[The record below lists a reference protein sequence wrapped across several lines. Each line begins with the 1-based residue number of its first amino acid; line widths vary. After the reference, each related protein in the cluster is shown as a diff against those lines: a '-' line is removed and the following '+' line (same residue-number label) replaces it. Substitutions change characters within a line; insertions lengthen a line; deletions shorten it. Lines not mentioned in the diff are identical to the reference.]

1 MFEAVKTGSGEGAVT
16 GRSSRWRILRL
27 PAAWWRCGIGL
38 TRNLLVG
45 SVMGSVEVDPMCR
58 KRRKISSFLLTDH
71 GVQTADHAWLR
82 LNNGRAIAICRDG
95 RDDEGFCP
103 TPRKSS
109 FQTHDRPDATR
120 SRSVYVTD
128 PLIPW

>member
-1 MFEAVKTGSGEGAVT
+1 MFEAVKTGSGEGAVI

-58 KRRKISSFLLTDH
+58 KRREISSFLLTDH

-82 LNNGRAIAICRDG
+82 ARPQTSVMNRLPGTSPHRFQPFV
-95 RDDEGFCP
+95 EGAP
-103 TPRKSS
+103 
-109 FQTHDRPDATR
+109 
-120 SRSVYVTD
+120 
-128 PLIPW
+128 

>member
-82 LNNGRAIAICRDG
+82 ASVALRPFLLLSPFFRLGLR
-95 RDDEGFCP
+95 
-103 TPRKSS
+103 PR
-109 FQTHDRPDATR
+109 RC
-120 SRSVYVTD
+120 
-128 PLIPW
+128 